1 MKKKWIIV
9 VAVLLVLAGIGSL
22 SNKKEPAEVRTV
34 AMEPVAATATPKP
47 TVTPKPAADPTP
59 TPELIALAPASE
71 APDAVPVTRSAERT
85 YIINTSSGK
94 FHVPSCSSVSEMKE
108 SNKREFSGS
117 RDDLIASGYQPCGR
131 CHP

>member
-1 MKKKWIIV
+1 MKKKWIIIV
-9 VAVLLVLAGIGSL
+9 VVLLVLAGIGSL

-34 AMEPVAATATPKP
+34 VMESSAATATPKP
-47 TVTPKPAADPTP
+47 TVTPAPTP
-59 TPELIALAPASE
+59 TPELVALAPASE
-71 APDAVPVTRSAERT
+71 VPDAAPVSRAVERT

-94 FHVPSCSSVSEMKE
+94 FHVPSCSSVSEMKD
-108 SNKREFSGS
+108 SNKQEFTGS